1 MTNNIVKNLRYG
13 DRVILIVYLTLCA
26 ISVITMFSASS
37 FLAYTKSNDYTDP
50 ILRHTILII
59 AGIGIAGVVYFM
71 PQKFIR
77 LAGYLGLAVS
87 VVLLLYL
94 ALFGKGQDD
103 SARWIYF
110 GSIGFQPS
118 EIAKLSLIIVVSDLL
133 SRIKDSD
140 NERKY
145 FLMIVAFVAMICMLI
160 MISNLSTALILGTVV
175 FIMMFVANIN
185 WKYLV
190 GIVGIILVVALSG
203 YGIAHK
209 MMDSGVRFSGP
220 MKRVPTWVNRVDNYF
235 EGKDDN
241 QKYDRNAD
249 GNYQPYYSQLA
260 VARGS
265 KSPFGVLPGNSVERD
280 YLPNA
285 YDDYVF
291 AILVEESGFVGAL
304 IIVVLYF
311 LLVFRAGMLAYKS
324 TSSYTAIL
332 AMGISLMITMQAI
345 VSMMVVVG
353 IIPVTGQPLPI
364 ISRGGTSI
372 LITSIYFGI
381 LLGISRLQ
389 NGKQIEAIEI
399 KRQSEEN
406 IPVIDID
413 DETE

>member
-13 DRVILIVYLTLCA
+13 DRVILIVYLTLCV

-37 FLAYTKSNDYTDP
+37 YLAYKDDSYTGP
-50 ILRHTILII
+50 VLRHAAIIIGGLVI
-59 AGIGIAGVVYFM
+59 AGIVYFM
-71 PQKFIR
+71 PQKYIR
-77 LAGYLGLAVS
+77 LAGYGGLVIS
-87 VVLLLYL
+87 IILLLYVT
-94 ALFGKGQDD
+94 LFVKGTDESSREID
-103 SARWIYF
+103 LGFFR
-110 GSIGFQPS
+110 FQPF
-118 EIAKLSLIIVVSDLL
+118 EIAKISLIIVVADLL

-145 FLMIVAFVAMICMLI
+145 FGMIVAFVALICLLI
-160 MISNLSTALILGTVV
+160 MVNNLSTALILGAVV
-175 FIMMFVANIN
+175 FLMMFVANIN

-190 GIVGIILVVALSG
+190 GIIGTIVIVALSG

-209 MMDSGVRFSGP
+209 MIDSGVHFSGAFR
-220 MKRVPTWVNRVDNYF
+220 RVPTWVNRVDHF
-235 EGKDDN
+235 FDRKDTDA
-241 QKYDRNAD
+241 KFDRNAE

-291 AILVEESGFVGAL
+291 AIVVEESGFVGAF
-304 IIVVLYF
+304 IIIVLYF
-311 LLVFRAGMLAYKS
+311 LIVFRAGMLAYKS
-324 TSSYTAIL
+324 TSSYVAIL
-332 AMGISLMITMQAI
+332 AMGISMMITFQAI

-364 ISRGGTSI
+364 ISRGGTSM

-381 LLGISRLQ
+381 LLGISRAQ
-389 NGKQIEAIEI
+389 NQKQVEAIEI

-406 IPVIDID
+406 IPIIDM
-413 DETE
+413 TEEN